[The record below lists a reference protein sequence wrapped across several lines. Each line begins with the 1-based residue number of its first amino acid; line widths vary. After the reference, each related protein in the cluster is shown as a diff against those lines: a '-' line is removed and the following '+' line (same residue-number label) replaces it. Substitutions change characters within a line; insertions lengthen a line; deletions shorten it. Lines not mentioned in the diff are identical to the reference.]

1 MEPAPLVANLQES
14 SNESGL
20 CTLLSLCDLLN
31 RQLLLLIG
39 WAKQIPG
46 KISPYLIMLWWSGQ
60 IWITAAL
67 HLPRRL
73 FKPLIGR
80 PNVFTTEQLDGSAA
94 GRRGLA
100 VTEYKREG
108 ACVCSEPAADWGS
121 VSSRGIVQSVWGSAS
136 SEPEVPADAVEW
148 WGGSDTKGHRP
159 RQLRYTPHYYSVH
172 TAAQCWQLYWP
183 WLYVCVCVHAY
194 FVRSKK
200 WCFIWSHLLL
210 FVLITFYEWYRTV
223 DLNSTV
229 LNPHE

>member
-46 KISPYLIMLWWSGQ
+46 KISPYLIMLWWSGRHP
-60 IWITAAL
+60 WMTAAL
-67 HLPRRL
+67 RRPRRL

-80 PNVFTTEQLDGSAA
+80 PNVFTAEQLDGSAA

-148 WGGSDTKGHRP
+148 RGGSDTKGHRP
-159 RQLRYTPHYYSVH
+159 RQLRYTPHYYFVH

-183 WLYVCVCVHAY
+183 WLYVCVCVRMRILWGLKSDVSFHHI
-194 FVRSKK
+194 
-200 WCFIWSHLLL
+200 CFYL
-210 FVLITFYEWYRTV
+210 F
-223 DLNSTV
+223 
-229 LNPHE
+229 